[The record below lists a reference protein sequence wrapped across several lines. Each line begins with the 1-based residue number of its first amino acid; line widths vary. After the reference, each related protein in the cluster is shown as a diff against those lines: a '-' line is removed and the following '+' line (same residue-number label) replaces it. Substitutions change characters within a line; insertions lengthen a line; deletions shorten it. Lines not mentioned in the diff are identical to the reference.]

1 MTVTEAPPAAARA
14 DAPQGG
20 GRLGSGWVVGGLAV
34 LLLLILAWPFL
45 KDPSLSAPT
54 RDPAWYTWRAN
65 VIMDSDPASVVGEWG
80 PEGLFAGG
88 YRVTT
93 PLAGALL
100 QRVAGIDTY
109 SFSAFLMI
117 GIPILTALALGIG
130 AFRSR
135 GDPIAI
141 LVTMLATV
149 ALFLTT
155 PYVGYLDNITVLFL
169 LSLTLP
175 FLHAARTSW
184 GARSALFLIGVA
196 AAFTHPTTCVIF
208 GVVLMAVFGWHFLT
222 SRFSLGSALKADGP
236 MLMSVG
242 FGMIVGLASWLVGI
256 WGQSASLAEA
266 ALPPPYTK
274 AFFTDRLVE
283 WVVSLQPVIIV
294 PYIAIAIVSTIL
306 LARRTREPAH
316 TYDLAS
322 IGWMLAFV
330 GALSVFTSA
339 VVPYYRFMNA
349 SAAPMALA
357 GLGAFVAI
365 RWFLRLPGRAR
376 IAGVLGAVLV
386 VGSLGWVLYDGLQH
400 RWVTEKNQWANQD
413 VRTSLTAVHEIV
425 GEAGERPIVLVVNYN
440 DGDDETGTNTA
451 YGWAKTYTNVFR
463 TGLNGDD
470 ARLQATFLGA
480 VDDLR
485 AGQASVG
492 RSEGYTEAASQHF
505 EELQTRME
513 DYPEDPLV
521 FLIGQYY
528 GGLCNGVEECDE
540 ATEQERFEAAIADA
554 VEVGPDTYVLTG
566 DGFYAPSD
574 ASVAAAQEASQAEGA
589 RLEDHPGPLAD
600 PLHQLRVLLG
610 LAVLALIPGLIAAPW
625 FELRGGATRVALVP
639 AMSIVLTLLGGI
651 AVLAVWRG
659 PLTTAKAWTVVGVTI
674 AAAAGLRYG
683 APALLRVLNA
693 FGGFFNNLFSVFS
706 NRDYAVLMGV
716 QFLAQAGQGVVQGAI
731 AKSIAF
737 GGQEGF
743 DIQTVPSADYLLKV
757 VLALYVPYMLISPFI
772 GVFIDRFQR
781 RRVAWWA
788 NSIASAL
795 VVVVAFVVLLPLG
808 SGTSEGRLGA
818 TAGLIIGLL
827 VVQSVARIVLAI
839 KSAAIP
845 DVLAG
850 KDLLQGNGLSQA
862 GGGLLQIVGIAF
874 GGVAAGIAP
883 PWIVV
888 MVGAGVLLIAA
899 IVSRQMHHVEAAP
912 HDTSFAREASAVIR
926 NIGAGLREL
935 AARPAAALGLSGFQM
950 LRYQFWGFCLFTWA
964 LYGKNLVKGG
974 DADTLS
980 LVLSGVGGMLG
991 GALGVVVA
999 QKLKDRV
1006 PPVRI
1011 LLVSM
1016 LALGAGVVLFGS
1028 LVSVPG
1034 FAALL
1039 FLGFFTFFTGKISAD
1054 TIVQQT
1060 MPDDF
1065 RGRAFALFDIAYNLG
1080 YIVPALI
1087 LSLVW
1092 IEDDAARTRAILVV
1106 SGAVFLG
1113 LTMLLIAWA
1122 RRIREQFAP
1131 QDDLVET
1138 SA

>member
-1 MTVTEAPPAAARA
+1 MTVIDAPPAETRA
-14 DAPQGG
+14 QVPEAGG
-20 GRLGSGWVVGGLAV
+20 GLASGWVVGGFAV
-34 LLLLILAWPFL
+34 LLLLILSWPFL
-45 KDPSLSAPT
+45 RDPSLSAPT

-117 GIPILTALALGIG
+117 GMPILTALALGIG

-135 GDPIAI
+135 RDPVAI

-184 GARSALFLIGVA
+184 GARSALFLIGIA

-242 FGMIVGLASWLVGI
+242 FGMIAGLASWLVGI
-256 WGQSASLAEA
+256 WGQTASLAEA

-274 AFFTDRLVE
+274 EFFTDRLVE
-283 WVVSLQPVIIV
+283 WVASLQPLVIV
-294 PYIAIAIVSTIL
+294 PYIVIAIVSTIL
-306 LARRTREPAH
+306 AH

-322 IGWMLAFV
+322 IGWMLAFA
-330 GALSVFTSA
+330 GALTVFTST

-349 SAAPMALA
+349 SAAPMALV

-365 RWFLRLPGRAR
+365 RWFLRLSGRAR
-376 IAGVLGAVLV
+376 IAGVLGAILV

-413 VRTSLTAVHEIV
+413 VRTSLAAVHEIV
-425 GEAGERPIVLVVNYN
+425 ADAGERPIVLVVNYN

-463 TGLNGDD
+463 TGLDGDG
-470 ARLQATFLGA
+470 ARLQATFLGT
-480 VDDLR
+480 VEDLR
-485 AGQASVG
+485 AGRATVG
-492 RSEGYTEAASQHF
+492 RSEGYTEAAASHF
-505 EELQTRME
+505 EELRTRTQ
-513 DYPEDPLV
+513 DHPEDPLV

-528 GGLCNGVEECDE
+528 GGLCNGVEDCDE
-540 ATEQERFEAAIADA
+540 ADERERFEAAIADA

-566 DGFYAPSD
+566 DGFYAPSE
-574 ASVAAAQEASQAEGA
+574 ASVAAAQEASTAEGA

-610 LAVLALIPGLIAAPW
+610 LAVLAVIPGLIAAPW
-625 FELRGGATRVALVP
+625 FGLRGGATRVALVP
-639 AMSIVLTLLGGI
+639 AMSIVITLLSGI
-651 AVLAVWRG
+651 VVLSVWRG
-659 PLTTAKAWTVVGVTI
+659 LLTTAKAWTVVGVST
-674 AAAAGLRYG
+674 AAAAGLRLG

-706 NRDYAVLMGV
+706 NRDFAVLMGV
-716 QFLAQAGQGVVQGAI
+716 QFLAQMGQGVVQGAI

-743 DIQTVPSADYLLKV
+743 DIQSVPSANYLLKV

-788 NSIASAL
+788 NSIAAAL
-795 VVVVAFVVLLPLG
+795 VVLVAFVVLLPLG
-808 SGTSEGRLGA
+808 SGTSEGRIAA
-818 TAGLIIGLL
+818 TAGLVVGLL
-827 VVQSVARIVLAI
+827 VVQSVARVVLAL

-888 MVGAGVLLIAA
+888 MIGAGVLLVGA
-899 IVSRQMHHVEAAP
+899 IVSRQMRHVEATP

-926 NIGAGLREL
+926 NIVAGLREL

-950 LRYQFWGFCLFTWA
+950 LRYQFWGFVLFTWA
-964 LYGKNLVKGG
+964 LYGKSLVTGG

-980 LVLSGVGGMLG
+980 LILSGLGGMLG

-1006 PPVRI
+1006 PPIRI

-1016 LALGAGVVLFGS
+1016 VALGVGVIVFGS

-1034 FAALL
+1034 FAVLL

-1092 IEDDAARTRAILVV
+1092 IEDDPTRTRAILLI
-1106 SGAVFLG
+1106 SGIVFLI
-1113 LTMLLIAWA
+1113 LTFLLVAWS
-1122 RRIREQFAP
+1122 RRIRDQFAP
-1131 QDDLVET
+1131 QDDLVEIR
-1138 SA
+1138 A